1 MTVYQTNDL
10 AGGITELGTHEPLQL
25 FAGEMPVFTDH
36 GTAESGTTLAKYT
49 VVQRDSD
56 GFLIAWNGTDG
67 VIVGITAQPVAAV
80 GANVDVP
87 IFTGGFFNHEVLV
100 WPAAVDTL
108 AERRAAFA
116 SLQTIRVGRLL

>member
-1 MTVYQTNDL
+1 VAVFQTNDL

-36 GTAESGTTLAKYT
+36 GTAEDGTTLAKYT
-49 VVQRDSD
+49 VVQRDAD
-56 GFLIAWNGTDG
+56 GFLIAWDGTTG
-67 VIVGITAQPVAAV
+67 VVAGITAQPVAAS

-87 IFTGGFFNHEVLV
+87 IYTGGFFNHEALV
-100 WPAAVDTL
+100 WPPAVDTL

-116 SLQTIRVGRLL
+116 ALQTIRIGRLL